1 MSEKSAK
8 RGAKP
13 LAEAEVVG
21 PQLDADKLAER
32 RQVLVALGEADAAM
46 VESAGQLAKTVGYEG
61 PITAP
66 ALADG
71 IRFYQHRTAEAALEI
86 GKRLLLLKEITPHGE
101 FQPAVE
107 ALGFSA
113 QSARRFMAATLK
125 FSKRSAPSVLTKAA
139 ISQTNLLELVV
150 LDDEEIEALASG
162 ESVNGITLDDV
173 ESMSSR
179 ELRAAL
185 REAREEVKAKDERNQ
200 KLTEAVERAKEAES
214 KAKRKWKQATP
225 DEQSATL
232 LAELE
237 AAANNVRFAIA
248 AGSEEAGLSGAAIA
262 LMRHAEENGLSVES
276 QVAGVIANLIG
287 DLRLLRDHDEVG
299 VPVIADKRLAQWQA
313 EG

>member
-32 RQVLVALGEADAAM
+32 GQALQSLAQAEAQVQALAASIGYAGALDTDSLWSM
-46 VESAGQLAKTVGYEG
+46 VEFRQRRSVEDILEMGRGLLLIKEQ
-61 PITAP
+61 TAHG
-66 ALADG
+66 AFQEQVAARG
-71 IRFYQHRTAEAALEI
+71 IAYRTAA
-86 GKRLLLLKEITPHGE
+86 
-101 FQPAVE
+101 
-107 ALGFSA
+107 
-113 QSARRFMAATLK
+113 RFMSVALK
-125 FSKRSAPSVLTKAA
+125 FSKSDTVALLKAA
-139 ISQTNLLELVV
+139 GTQAKVLELTV
-150 LDDEEIEALASG
+150 LDDEDLEALDSG
-162 ESVNGITLDDV
+162 EPVAGITLDDV
-173 ESMSSR
+173 ERMSAS

-185 REAREEVKAKDERNQ
+185 RETREEVKAKDERNQ
-200 KLTEAVERAKEAES
+200 KLAEAVERAKEAES

-248 AGSEEAGLSGAAIA
+248 AGSEEAGLSGAVIA

>member
-32 RQVLVALGEADAAM
+32 SQALQSLAQAEAQVQALATSIGYAGALDTDSLWRM
-46 VESAGQLAKTVGYEG
+46 VEFRQRRSVED
-61 PITAP
+61 I
-66 ALADG
+66 
-71 IRFYQHRTAEAALEI
+71 LEM
-86 GKRLLLLKEITPHGE
+86 GRGLLLLKEQTAHGE
-101 FQPAVE
+101 FLAE
-107 ALGFSA
+107 C
-113 QSARRFMAATLK
+113 ARRGIHRRLASRFMGVAMK
-125 FSKRSAPSVLTKAA
+125 FSKVDSKSLLAAAGTQTKV
-139 ISQTNLLELVV
+139 IELAV
-150 LDDEEIEALASG
+150 LDDEDLEALESG
-162 ESVNGITLDDV
+162 ESVAGITLDDV
-173 ESMSSR
+173 ERMSAS

-248 AGSEEAGLSGAAIA
+248 AGSEEAGLSGAVIA
-262 LMRHAEENGLSVES
+262 LMRHAEENGISVES